1 MTHILLFG
9 ASGGIGGGVLLE
21 ILDRYPSVT
30 LIVPHRSTSDI
41 PSVPLGP
48 HQTLVPI
55 PWDPDQPDRL
65 AADLAPHAEAR
76 FDLCLCAIGGLH
88 HNGMMPEK
96 KLGHITMEQ
105 LTWAYQTNAIVPSM
119 IIKHVAPLM
128 AKTIPSILGIFSA
141 RVGSIGDNRLGGWYA
156 YRAAKAALNM
166 MIKTAAIEMKRFNPN
181 VSIVGIHPGTVDTP
195 LSEPFQTHVPKENL
209 FTPRQSASYIFDN
222 IINQVSPSDSGHVF
236 AWDGE
241 RIPE

>member
-65 AADLAPHAEAR
+65 ATDLAPMPRH
-76 FDLCLCAIGGLH
+76 DLIYAC
-88 HNGMMPEK
+88 
-96 KLGHITMEQ
+96 
-105 LTWAYQTNAIVPSM
+105 VP
-119 IIKHVAPLM
+119 L
-128 AKTIPSILGIFSA
+128 
-141 RVGSIGDNRLGGWYA
+141 VGSTIMA
-156 YRAAKAALNM
+156 
-166 MIKTAAIEMKRFNPN
+166 
-181 VSIVGIHPGTVDTP
+181 
-195 LSEPFQTHVPKENL
+195 
-209 FTPRQSASYIFDN
+209 
-222 IINQVSPSDSGHVF
+222 
-236 AWDGE
+236 
-241 RIPE
+241 